1 MITDHK
7 PLLALFGQ
15 NKATPALAANRLA
28 RWALLLSQYDYSIEY
43 RKTMHHGNADALS
56 RLPVGPNAD
65 FDREEDD
72 DDESVVNA
80 IKTLSLLVNA
90 TDPAVL
96 RKESSKDPVI
106 AAVIRYT
113 QEGWPE
119 SDATTKC
126 DLNLKYSVADF
137 RRIHTSLSCQNG
149 CLFYGSRIVILP
161 GLHDQILQLLHLGHF
176 GIQRMKQ
183 LARTVVYWPR
193 IDDDIANTC
202 RNCTARA
209 EHQNNSPKTA
219 NHPWIMPEKPWSRI
233 HIDHAINFMGKNWL
247 IMVDAYSKYP
257 CIRPTTSVGTK
268 ATTDLL
274 EEEFAHFGFPH
285 TIVSDNATTFKS
297 DEFQEWC
304 ASRGII
310 HLTGAPYH
318 PATNGAAER
327 LVQTFK
333 QALRKSEM
341 SPRQA
346 LSEFLM
352 QYRRTPLPSGYS
364 PVNY

>member
-1 MITDHK
+1 M
-7 PLLALFGQ
+7 
-15 NKATPALAANRLA
+15 ATLCVSFYEPLA
-28 RWALLLSQYDYSIEY
+28 RGVRTAARARAIDLGGQSLKLSTKAAVFKRSTLLIG
-43 RKTMHHGNADALS
+43 RAKH
-56 RLPVGPNAD
+56 
-65 FDREEDD
+65 
-72 DDESVVNA
+72 
-80 IKTLSLLVNA
+80 
-90 TDPAVL
+90 
-96 RKESSKDPVI
+96 SKDPVI

-119 SDATTKC
+119 SDATTNC
-126 DLNLKYSVADF
+126 DLKYSVADF
-137 RRIHTSLSCQNG
+137 RRIHTLLSCQNG
-149 CLFYGSRIVILP
+149 CLFYSSRIVIP
-161 GLHDQILQLLHLGHF
+161 QGLHDQILQLLHLGHF

-183 LARTVVYWPR
+183 LARTVVYRPR

-202 RNCTARA
+202 RNCTACA

-247 IMVDAYSKYP
+247 IMVDAYSEYP
-257 CIRPTTSVGTK
+257 CIRPTTSVDTK

-274 EEEFAHFGFPH
+274 EEEFAHFGFPLA
-285 TIVSDNATTFKS
+285 IVSDNATTFKS

-310 HLTGAPYH
+310 HLTGAPYY

-364 PVNY
+364 SSELLNGCRIRTRLA